1 MIFAKKKRRLR
12 RILIVE
18 DEPLVAFDNEHFLT
32 EAGYEIVA
40 TVDGV
45 AAARAVLEDGVE
57 LDLVLVDVALSD
69 GSGVEVAEAARA
81 LDISVLFVTGSCPE
95 NAQRL
100 GVGCLAKPYT
110 SRELRSALEVI
121 DALMAGRAIRKLP
134 PGLTIYQQGASAA

>member
-45 AAARAVLEDGVE
+45 AAARAVIEDGVE

-69 GSGVEVAEAARA
+69 GSGVEVAEAARG
-81 LDISVLFVTGSCPE
+81 LDIAVLFVTGSCPE
-95 NAQRL
+95 DAQRL

-110 SRELRSALEVI
+110 SRELRGALEVI

>member
-81 LDISVLFVTGSCPE
+81 LDIAVLFVTGSCPE

-110 SRELRSALEVI
+110 SRELRGALEAI

-134 PGLTIYQQGASAA
+134 PGLTLYQQGASAA